1 MLCITYELQKIT
13 LEALE
18 EKTDIIIPMTKTKS
32 IFEGN
37 NANHEKLRKHYFF
50 ECIGRSR
57 KGS

>member
-13 LEALE
+13 LEDLE
-18 EKTDIIIPMTKTKS
+18 EKTNIIIPVTKAKS

-37 NANHEKLRKHYFF
+37 NANHEKLGKRYFC

-57 KGS
+57 EGS